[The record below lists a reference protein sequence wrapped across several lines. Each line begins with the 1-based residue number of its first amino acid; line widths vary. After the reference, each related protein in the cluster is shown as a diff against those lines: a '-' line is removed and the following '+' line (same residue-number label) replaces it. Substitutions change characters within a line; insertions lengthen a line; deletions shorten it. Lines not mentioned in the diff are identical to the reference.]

1 MTDTNKKRV
10 MVVDALNL
18 FIRCYIVNPSIST
31 NGNPVG
37 GIVGFLGSLRKLMR
51 ETKPDQVIICWDG
64 PGGSQ
69 KRRESVKEYKQ
80 GRKPLRKN
88 YEIEGMDEQSEK
100 ENKIWQQ
107 ALLLEILNNM
117 PMIQLMLPNVEAD
130 DIIAMVCRHHVYDG
144 WQKVIVSSDKDFL
157 QLMDEDTILFRP
169 IQKKIHTWKNV
180 IEDFGISAQNF
191 VLARAIAGDKS
202 DNLAGIPR
210 AGLPTV
216 AKRLS
221 FLSETKDYN
230 LDDIYDYCN
239 SKLETKV
246 KFYNHVVEGFDT
258 VEKNYQI
265 MNLVPP
271 SISPQGREKINYAI
285 ENFEFGLNATEL
297 KRQSINNGF
306 AHFDWSE
313 LIASMRRITNNNKSA

>member
-1 MTDTNKKRV
+1 MSDKNKKRV
-10 MVVDALNL
+10 MVVDALNM

-37 GIVGFLGSLRKLMR
+37 GVVGFLGSLRKLMR
-51 ETKPDQVIICWDG
+51 EIRPDQVVICWDG

-69 KRRESVKEYKQ
+69 KRRETVKEYKQ

-107 ALLLEILNNM
+107 GILLEILNSM
-117 PMIQLMLPNVEAD
+117 PMVQLMLPNVEAD
-130 DIIAMVCRHHVYDG
+130 DIIACICRHPEFGG
-144 WQKVIVSSDKDFL
+144 WEKVIVSSDKDFL

-169 IQKKIHTWKNV
+169 IQKKIHTWKN
-180 IEDFGISAQNF
+180 IIDDFGISAQNF

-210 AGLPTV
+210 AGIPTV

-230 LDDIYDYCN
+230 LDDIRNFCG
-239 SKLETKV
+239 SKQDTKI
-246 KFYNHVVEGFDT
+246 KFYSHVMEGFGI

-271 SISPQGREKINYAI
+271 SISPQGRQKINHAI
-285 ENFEFGLNATEL
+285 ENFEFGLNTTEL
-297 KRQSINNGF
+297 KLQSINNGF

-313 LIASMRRITNNNKSA
+313 LIASMRRITNSNKTA